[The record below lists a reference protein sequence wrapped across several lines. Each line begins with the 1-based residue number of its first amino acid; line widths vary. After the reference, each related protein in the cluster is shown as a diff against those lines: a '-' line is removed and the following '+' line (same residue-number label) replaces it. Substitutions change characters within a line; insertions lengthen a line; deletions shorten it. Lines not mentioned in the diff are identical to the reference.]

1 MDFAQRLKELRKKKG
16 LTQTDLAK
24 ALKVTK
30 GTVSTWE
37 TGNRKPEF
45 GTMERLCD
53 FFDVS
58 LGYLIGSS
66 DDASPAHMT
75 EEEIDDLAKNEVSEI
90 LVEYAKKFCRLDA
103 WGQNAVKSIITAEY
117 ERCAE
122 AKTLQSDKVDIAI
135 RFRA

>member
-1 MDFAQRLKELRKKKG
+1 MDFAQRVKELRKKKG

-37 TGNRKPEF
+37 TGSRKPEF
-45 GTMERLCD
+45 GTMDRLCD

-58 LGYLIGSS
+58 LSYLIGSS

-75 EEEIDDLAKNEVSEI
+75 EEEIIDLGKSEVSEI
-90 LVEYAKKFCRLDA
+90 FAEYAKKFCRLDA

-122 AKTLQSDKVDIAI
+122 TKTLQSDKVDIAI
-135 RFRA
+135 RFHD